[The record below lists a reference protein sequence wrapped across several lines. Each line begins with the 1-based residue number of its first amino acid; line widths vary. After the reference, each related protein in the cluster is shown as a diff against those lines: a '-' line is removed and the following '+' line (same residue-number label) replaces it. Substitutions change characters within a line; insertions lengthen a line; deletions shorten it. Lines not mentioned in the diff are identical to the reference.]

1 LPGPPSR
8 SAGIGSG
15 AAKRLDRQVAG
26 FDEQEWARRR
36 LGIVVTGDL
45 AKFGRHPSL
54 LDFLLATG
62 GKALAEAAPNDRIGG
77 IGLAATDERAGLP
90 ERWPGLNLLGCAL
103 MEVRHQLAARGP
115 QRLPSTAAD
124 DGAARCEVR
133 P

>member
-8 SAGIGSG
+8 SAGSGSG

-45 AKFGRHPSL
+45 AKFGRHPGL

-62 GKALAEAAPNDRIGG
+62 GQALAEAAPNDRIGG
-77 IGLAATDERAGLP
+77 HRPGRYRRARRIARALARAEPARLRADGGPAPARRAG
-90 ERWPGLNLLGCAL
+90 
-103 MEVRHQLAARGP
+103 AAAASIDRGG
-115 QRLPSTAAD
+115 R
-124 DGAARCEVR
+124 RCC
-133 P
+133 